1 MTTPAD
7 PTPNGSATA
16 TPSARNARS
25 SLRNRIL
32 LGLFGYTAL
41 LSIAVVVQGVIVN
54 EHAEHLVW
62 TSLMDTELDHFVE
75 RSRLDPDYRWT
86 DTQALNLYDDATR
99 PPPPELRSLEP
110 GVHDEIVVH
119 GTEYVALVRDVDGRR
134 LTLALDIDDMEHRE
148 FDLALTIAGSAIT
161 TLLLLCAVIGWGV
174 HRLVRPL
181 SNMARRIGTLQPDR
195 AGQRID
201 VPESAS
207 SELVVIADAVNDY
220 VERHDRFVA
229 RERAFIDSASHE
241 LRTPIAV
248 IAGST
253 EIALDQPDLSPAT
266 RNQLGRI
273 HRTARDVEQLI
284 SLLLVLAKDPKRLTA
299 SSDRFSLDQLLPEI
313 IEDHRHL
320 TRDKDLTVTLA
331 PISPCE
337 IVAPLPI
344 VQAAIGNLLRNAI
357 ENSDRGE
364 ITVRLEPEATV
375 VIEDPGHGMTPEEIS
390 EIYTR
395 VARGGREGGGIGLD
409 LISRLCE
416 HLGWNLRFD
425 KAERGTRTTL
435 VLRGGQ

>member
-1 MTTPAD
+1 M
-7 PTPNGSATA
+7 A
-16 TPSARNARS
+16 TPDRAPAPARPRS
-25 SLRNRIL
+25 SLRQRIM

-41 LSIAVVVQGVIVN
+41 LSIAVVVQGFFVN

-62 TSLMDTELDHFVE
+62 TSLMNTEMDYFVE
-75 RSRLDPDYRWT
+75 RSRSDPDYRWS
-86 DTQALNLYDDATR
+86 DTQALSLYDSATR
-99 PPPPELRSLEP
+99 PPPRELAALPP
-110 GVHDEIVVH
+110 GVHDEVVVA
-119 GTEYVALVRDVDGRR
+119 GVEYVTLVRDIDGRR

-181 SNMARRIGTLQPDR
+181 TNMAQRIGGLRPDR
-195 AGQRID
+195 QGQRVD

-220 VERHDRFVA
+220 LQRNDRYVE
-229 RERAFIDSASHE
+229 RERAFVDSASHE
-241 LRTPIAV
+241 LRTPISV
-248 IAGST
+248 IAGAA
-253 EIALDQPDLSPAT
+253 EIALEQNELPPGA
-266 RNQLGRI
+266 RHQINRI
-273 HRTARDVEQLI
+273 RRTSRDVEQLI
-284 SLLLVLAKDPKRLTA
+284 SLLLVLAKDPKRLSA
-299 SSDRFSLDQLLPEI
+299 NSDRVALDHLLPEI
-313 IEDHRHL
+313 VEDHRHL
-320 TRDKDLTVTLA
+320 TRDKDLTLA
-331 PISPCE
+331 VAPLPPCE
-337 IVAPLPI
+337 ILAPLPI

-364 ITVRLEPEATV
+364 IAIRLQPDATV

-390 EIYTR
+390 AIYAR

-416 HLGWNLRFD
+416 HLGWSLRFD

-435 VLRGGQ
+435 VLKAPE

>member
-1 MTTPAD
+1 MAAESERAAAPPA
-7 PTPNGSATA
+7 G
-16 TPSARNARS
+16 PSRS
-25 SLRNRIL
+25 SLRRRIL

-41 LSIAVVVQGVIVN
+41 LSIAVVVQGFIVN

-86 DTQALNLYDDATR
+86 DTDSLSLYDDATR
-99 PPPPELRSLEP
+99 PPPSELRGLPP
-110 GVHDEIVVH
+110 GIHDEVVIAGVEH
-119 GTEYVALVRDVDGRR
+119 VVLIRDLGDRR
-134 LTLALDIDDMEHRE
+134 LTLSLDIDDMEHRE

-161 TLLLLCAVIGWGV
+161 TLLLLCVVIGWGV
-174 HRLVRPL
+174 RKLVRPL
-181 SNMARRIGTLQPDR
+181 SHMAERIGGLQPDR
-195 AGQRID
+195 AGQRVE
-201 VPESAS
+201 VPDAAS

-220 VERHDRFVA
+220 LQRNDRFVE

-248 IAGST
+248 IAGAT
-253 EIALDQPDLSPAT
+253 EIALDQIDLAPGT
-266 RNQLGRI
+266 RHQLDRI
-273 HRTARDVEQLI
+273 RRTARDVEQLI

-299 SSDRFSLDQLLPEI
+299 SADRFALEQLLPEI
-313 IEDHRHL
+313 VEDHRHL
-320 TRDKDLTVTLA
+320 TRDKDLTLTLA
-331 PISPCE
+331 PMPHCE

-364 ITVRLEPEATV
+364 ITVRLQADATV

-390 EIYTR
+390 AIYTR
-395 VARGGREGGGIGLD
+395 VARGGRGGGGIGLD

-425 KAERGTRTTL
+425 QAERGTRTTL
-435 VLRGGQ
+435 VLRDGA